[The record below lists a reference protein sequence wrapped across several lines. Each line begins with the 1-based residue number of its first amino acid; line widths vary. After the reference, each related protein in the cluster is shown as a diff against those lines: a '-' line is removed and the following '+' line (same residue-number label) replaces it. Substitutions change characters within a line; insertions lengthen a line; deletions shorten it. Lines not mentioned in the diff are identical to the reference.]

1 MLFSDGT
8 KGNKFANTRVGE
20 NNIDSPLLFSDGL
33 VETIKVGQ
41 FGNVSLN
48 AGNVAADCFYGL
60 IEFLVPA
67 AGDEDIS
74 ALLGE

>member
-20 NNIDSPLLFSDGL
+20 NNIYSPLLFSDGL
-33 VETIKVGQ
+33 VETIQVGQ

-48 AGNVAADCFYGL
+48 ASNVAADCFNGL
-60 IEFLVPA
+60 TEFLISA
-67 AGDEDIS
+67 AGDEDIRT
-74 ALLGE
+74 LLGE